1 MTGGATRLTS
11 QPSGARDAADAGP
24 SNDPGSAD
32 RSADPSVL
40 RKVMVAAGLGHFVEW
55 FDFGIYGTL
64 AVILAHHFFP
74 SASPQA
80 ELLSTFAVFGAGFVM
95 RPLGGLFFGS
105 LGDRVGR
112 QRTLA
117 IVVLA
122 TSASTLAMGLLPTH
136 ATVGVLAPVL
146 LVLCR
151 LVQGFAAGGES
162 AGATTLLAEYAPAHR
177 RGFITSWIDASGF
190 AAFVAGSGIVLLLT
204 AALPGDAMDDWGWRL
219 PFLLAAPLGIAGV
232 YLRTRLEDSPEF
244 RRLKSEGGQA
254 RSPLRES
261 FATARKA
268 MLLCTGFMLI
278 KAVGHW
284 ALQTFMPGY
293 LQTTLDFSR
302 VQAFAIT
309 TAGLFVVAAAVPFM
323 GALSDRYGRRPLL
336 IAGCAGFV
344 VVSWPAFWLLSVGDA
359 PLAALAMIVLGLC
372 IAAFDGA
379 ISAALAELF
388 PTRVRY
394 GAMAV
399 SYNLATALFGGMT
412 PYFATWL
419 IGASG
424 YDLSPA
430 FYLIVIAL
438 VSGATVLRAR
448 ETAPSR
454 ATS

>member
-1 MTGGATRLTS
+1 MSEMTDGTTQYRARPRDEEGAGDAGREV
-11 QPSGARDAADAGP
+11 DAAG
-24 SNDPGSAD
+24 
-32 RSADPSVL
+32 L
-40 RKVMVAAGLGHFVEW
+40 RKVLVAAGLGHFVEW

-74 SASPQA
+74 SGDPQA

-105 LGDRVGR
+105 LGDRIGR

-136 ATVGVLAPVL
+136 ATVGALAPAL

-151 LVQGFAAGGES
+151 LLQGFAAGGES
-162 AGATTLLAEYAPAHR
+162 AGATTLLAEYSPERR
-177 RGFITSWIDASGF
+177 RGFVTSWIDASGF
-190 AAFVAGSGIVLLLT
+190 AAFVAGSGIVLLLS

-244 RRLKSEGGQA
+244 RKLKSEGNHS

-261 FATARKA
+261 FATARTA

-293 LQTTLDFSR
+293 LQTTLEFSR

-323 GALSDRYGRRPLL
+323 GALSDRVGRRPLL

-344 VVSWPAFWLLSVGDA
+344 LLSWPAFWLLSRGNAV
-359 PLAALAMIVLGLC
+359 LAGVAMIVLGLC

-399 SYNLATALFGGMT
+399 SYNIATALFGGMT

-430 FYLIVIAL
+430 FYLMVVAL
-438 VSGATVLRAR
+438 VSGTVVLRAR
-448 ETAPSR
+448 ETAPLRRS
-454 ATS
+454 AA